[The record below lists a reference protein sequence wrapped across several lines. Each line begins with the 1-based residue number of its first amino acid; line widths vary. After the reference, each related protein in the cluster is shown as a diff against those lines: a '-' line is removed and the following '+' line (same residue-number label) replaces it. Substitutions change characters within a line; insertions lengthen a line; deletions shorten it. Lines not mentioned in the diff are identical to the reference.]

1 MTYNMTALA
10 ESDTVYKLVLYAND
24 ATGEILLVL
33 FSMAIF
39 FIMLMVLKKWE
50 FEKSLLV
57 SSFISFLISIMLV
70 YAELIQLV
78 WALVFLVLAA
88 FTALY
93 MMMTK

>member
-10 ESDTVYKLVLYAND
+10 ESDTIYKLVLYAND